1 MSGNGVILVIQ
12 DFSHCQHDTERKV
25 FEFLEQALPKT
36 TDIVVYPNI
45 ELYDTS
51 KASYVEC
58 DAIVVTRSFIAV
70 VELKDWFGAI
80 TVQEPKWR
88 RGSNLIDSPHIVNN
102 RKCKVFKS
110 YVQHV
115 LSGVAEHKLPFVQSV
130 VVLTNTKA
138 DVDGTSSARHANVN
152 DGLITLDGVEELA
165 QYLKRRSNSQEQHE
179 RVLNDYQF
187 RRLVEQLNKDKQSV
201 SVSYEDQI
209 PGYRIKEDRGS
220 APNYIT
226 YIGERSPNIDNRLYR
241 LRVFGQLSTDAAI
254 AETQIRSLKAAAALP
269 HHPCIRPVTAHPN
282 ERKLI
287 VEVSDWTDTRSLD
300 DLLAEQVRLDWRR
313 AAVIV
318 SDIAQAL
325 DCVHESTASLIH
337 RNVQPRS
344 ILIGADGHAQL
355 TDFDLT
361 FDPGANLTVLGANY
375 EDHLSAA
382 FTAPELLLGQADF
395 KSDVYSLGAVFF
407 RALVGKDVSSK
418 VDLGHELTQAL
429 LTSPGGEE
437 KHARLCELVQSML
450 ATAPS
455 ARPNAGDVSAAIA
468 ALLDISADKTSDAV
482 EEMSDAPAYTSIQA
496 LAEGA
501 TAQVLVVDN
510 HGELFIHKVFKAHVA
525 RDQALQER
533 DMLRLVDRLDLPVF
547 FPRVRHFSEVAGH
560 RWCLATDLV
569 PGQSIQRLI
578 NAGTRPSMPQFL
590 SVACVLLSALA
601 TLHGT
606 RQTDTQAI
614 IHNDLTPN
622 NVFVDMQRNAVGII
636 DFGCA
641 SAPGV
646 ISLRGTPGYVH
657 PALVSRG
664 DMNACPQGDL
674 YALAKTLG
682 QWLQGS
688 VKLSDEHIGIHRS
701 DEPQEARVFAWLA
714 GATALEGGRYADA
727 DAMLAALN
735 AALSGPEPA
744 ASSTSEAQDEAR
756 LEPASTATSQVDGP
770 KRSDSGGSG
779 PYLANPFVDY
789 LNTLHNVSA
798 GNANALAEYQAT
810 NKYFASIYEPTQ
822 MAADIYQR
830 LTSGREVVVVLSGH
844 AGDGKSTVA
853 LEVLKQLR
861 RMTPEDTL
869 LSPPE
874 PHETEVVN
882 GVRISIL
889 KDMSEHTA
897 DNRLSKFKEALAVG
911 SGSWL
916 IVSNTGPL
924 LNTLS
929 RMREGGEDI
938 EQKVLNLLDR
948 PILGTLNDTAHCIAD
963 FDKPIYIAN
972 LSKLDNVDTAVNVLE
987 KISAHPSWQACGSC
1001 SLQASCPIRQNVSAM
1016 QQAPQLKQ
1024 RVSSM
1029 YRLLTAYERRLTMRQ
1044 MTAHLAYSITGGTGC
1059 AEVAAKIDQYGADL
1073 AFRQHLFSELF
1084 FGFSDRK
1091 RSVQT
1096 TSLYCVEQ
1104 LHAHVTS
1111 ERTRPAVEL
1120 KLQQE
1125 PLSAF
1130 APVPEVL
1137 QPALQYWQSKSADGA
1152 HGGPARSAIRR
1163 LTFMFGTRLD
1173 APWWTHFTQDF
1184 SGSATL
1190 EEWEK
1195 WRVDGMLKISKT
1207 ERRALV
1213 RQILSVLSEHC
1224 IGAVRTESIKD
1235 KLYITLRRDDME
1247 TTQPVQVVIG
1257 EYDEND
1263 FRVDFDVSEKMPRLV
1278 YAPANGEVFMR
1289 LPLPLLDF
1297 VSHRST
1303 GDFGQELDPI
1313 HINQLD
1319 LFCSQLV
1326 ARKPL
1331 SQDDL
1336 CLLSI
1341 GITGEQKVF
1350 RIGIDG
1356 PSMEI
1361 S

>member
-70 VELKDWFGAI
+70 VELKDWFGSIA
-80 TVQEPKWR
+80 VQEPKWR
-88 RGSNLIDSPHIVNN
+88 RGSSLIDSPHIVNN

-110 YVQHV
+110 YVQHA

-130 VVLTNTKA
+130 VALTNNDA
-138 DVDGTSSARHANVN
+138 HVDGTSSARHANVN
-152 DGLITLDGVEELA
+152 DGLITLDGVDELA
-165 QYLKRRSNSQEQHE
+165 QYLKRRLNSQEQHE

-187 RRLVEQLNKDKQSV
+187 RRLVEQLNTVKQSV

-226 YIGERSPNIDNRLYR
+226 YIAERNPNIDNRLYR
-241 LRVFGQLSTDAAI
+241 LRVFGQLSADAAI

-269 HHPCIRPVTAHPN
+269 HHPFIRPVAAHPN
-282 ERKLI
+282 ERRLI
-287 VEVSDWTDTRSLD
+287 VEVSDWTDIRSLD
-300 DLLAEQVRLDWRR
+300 DLLAEQGRLDWRR
-313 AAVIV
+313 AAAIV

-325 DCVHESTASLIH
+325 DFVHESTASLIH

-361 FDPGANLTVLGANY
+361 FDPGANLTVLGANF

-407 RALVGKDVSSK
+407 RALVGKDASGK
-418 VDLGHELTQAL
+418 VDLEHELKQVL
-429 LTSPGGEE
+429 QKSQGGEE
-437 KHARLCELVQSML
+437 KHARLCELVLSML
-450 ATAPS
+450 SKAPS
-455 ARPNAGDVSAAIA
+455 TRHTAHDVSATIA
-468 ALLDISADKTSDAV
+468 DLLDASPGKATHAV
-482 EEMSDAPAYTSIQA
+482 EEIADAPAYTSIKPI
-496 LAEGA
+496 AEGA
-501 TAQVLVVDN
+501 TAQVLLVDN

-569 PGQSIQRLI
+569 PGQSIQQLI
-578 NAGTRPSMPQFL
+578 KAGTRPSLPQFL
-590 SVACVLLSALA
+590 SVARVLLSALA

-606 RQTDTQAI
+606 RQPDIQAI

-622 NVFVDMQRNAVGII
+622 NVFVDLQRNAVGII

-682 QWLQGS
+682 QWLLCS
-688 VKLSDEHIGIHRS
+688 VELNDDAIELHRNE
-701 DEPQEARVFAWLA
+701 EPQGARVLAWLV
-714 GATALEGGRYADA
+714 GATAAEGAQYADA
-727 DAMLAALN
+727 DTMLKALN
-735 AALSGPEPA
+735 TVLGAPEPM
-744 ASSTSEAQDEAR
+744 ASPAPDAQDEAYA
-756 LEPASTATSQVDGP
+756 ESASAAPAQDDGP
-770 KRSDSGGSG
+770 KQGDAGGSG
-779 PYLANPFVDY
+779 PHLTNPFVDY

-830 LTSGREVVVVLSGH
+830 LTSGKEVVVVLSGH

-861 RMTPEDTL
+861 RMTPEDML
-869 LSPPE
+869 PSPPE
-874 PHETEVVN
+874 PHEVETVN
-882 GVRISIL
+882 GVQISIL

-897 DNRLSKFKEALAVG
+897 DERLAKFKRALAVG

-929 RMREGGEDI
+929 RMREDGSEI
-938 EQKVLNLLDR
+938 EQTVLNLLDR
-948 PILGTLNDTAHCIAD
+948 PILGTLNDTAHRIND
-963 FDKPIYIAN
+963 FDKPIFIAN
-972 LSKLDNVDTAVNVLE
+972 LSKLDNVETAVNVLA
-987 KISAHPSWQACGSC
+987 KISGHPAWQACGGC
-1001 SLQASCPIRQNVSAM
+1001 SQQATCPIRRNVSAI
-1016 QQAPQLKQ
+1016 QQAPQLKE

-1044 MTAHLAYSITGGTGC
+1044 MTAHLAYSVTGGTGC
-1059 AEVAAKIDQYGADL
+1059 AEVAVKIDQHGTDL
-1073 AFRQHLFSELF
+1073 ILRQNLFSELF

-1091 RSVQT
+1091 RNLQT
-1096 TSLYCVEQ
+1096 TGLYCVEQ
-1104 LHAHVTS
+1104 LHAHVAS

-1120 KLQQE
+1120 KLQHE
-1125 PLSAF
+1125 PLKTF
-1130 APVPEVL
+1130 APVPDVV
-1137 QPALQYWQSKSADGA
+1137 QPALQYWQTKSADGA
-1152 HGGPARSAIRR
+1152 HGSAARSAVRR

-1173 APWWTHFTQDF
+1173 EQWWKNFTQDF

-1195 WRVDGMLKISKT
+1195 WRVHGIQKMSTT

-1224 IGAVRTESIKD
+1224 IGAVRTASIKD

-1263 FRVDFDVSEKMPRLV
+1263 FRLDFDETEKMPRMV
-1278 YAPANGEVFMR
+1278 YAPAKGEVFMR

-1326 ARKPL
+1326 ACKRLPE
-1331 SQDDL
+1331 DDL
-1336 CLLSI
+1336 RLLSI
-1341 GITGEQKVF
+1341 GITGEQNVF
-1350 RIGIDG
+1350 RIAIDR
-1356 PSMEI
+1356 SNMEI
-1361 S
+1361 Y

>member
-36 TDIVVYPNI
+36 TDIVVYPNV

-58 DAIVVTRSFIAV
+58 DAIVVTKSFIAV

-88 RGSNLIDSPHIVNN
+88 RGSSLIDSPHIVNN

-115 LSGVAEHKLPFVQSV
+115 LSGVSEHKLPYVQSV
-130 VVLTNTKA
+130 VALTNTNA
-138 DVDGTSSARHANVN
+138 RVDGTSSGRHANVN
-152 DGLITLDGVEELA
+152 DGLITLDGVDELA
-165 QYLKRRSNSQEQHE
+165 QYLKRRLTSQKHPE
-179 RVLNDYQF
+179 RMLNDYQF

-226 YIGERSPNIDNRLYR
+226 YIAERNPNIDNRLYR
-241 LRVFGQLSTDAAI
+241 LRVFGQLSMDAAI

-269 HHPCIRPVTAHPN
+269 HHPCIRPVSAHPN
-282 ERKLI
+282 ERNLI

-300 DLLAEQVRLDWRR
+300 DLLAEYVRLDWRR

-318 SDIAQAL
+318 NDIAQAL
-325 DCVHESTASLIH
+325 DFVHESTASLIH

-361 FDPGANLTVLGANY
+361 FDPGANLTVLGSNY
-375 EDHLSAA
+375 EDHLSAVY
-382 FTAPELLLGQADF
+382 TAPELLSGQADF

-407 RALVGKDVSSK
+407 RALVGKDPSGK
-418 VDLGHELTQAL
+418 ADLKHELTHAL
-429 LTSPGGEE
+429 QKSTGGEE
-437 KHARLCELVQSML
+437 KHTRLCELVQSML
-450 ATAPS
+450 AMAPS
-455 ARPNAGDVSAAIA
+455 TRPTARDVNTTIGY
-468 ALLDISADKTSDAV
+468 LLDASPGKALQAV
-482 EEMSDAPAYTSIQA
+482 EEMSDAPAYTSIKPI
-496 LAEGA
+496 AEGA
-501 TAQVLVVDN
+501 TAQVLLVDN

-533 DMLRLVDRLDLPVF
+533 DMLRLVDRLDLPVL

-569 PGQSIQRLI
+569 PGQSIHQLI
-578 NAGTRPSMPQFL
+578 AAGTRPSMAQFV
-590 SVACVLLSALA
+590 SVSHVLLSALA

-606 RQTDTQAI
+606 RHTDDQAI

-622 NVFVDMQRNAVGII
+622 NIFIDLQRNAVGII

-682 QWLQGS
+682 QWLLGS
-688 VKLSDEHIGIHRS
+688 VEFSDEAVELHRNDDQS
-701 DEPQEARVFAWLA
+701 ARVFAWLA
-714 GATALEGGRYADA
+714 GATASEGGQYADA
-727 DAMLAALN
+727 DAMLAALDTALDDHEL
-735 AALSGPEPA
+735 AAPPSPDAPGQSHA
-744 ASSTSEAQDEAR
+744 ASASATTWEVDE
-756 LEPASTATSQVDGP
+756 P
-770 KRSDSGGSG
+770 KQGGTGGSG

-810 NKYFASIYEPTQ
+810 NTYFASIYEPTQ

-830 LTSGREVVVVLSGH
+830 LTSGKEVVVVLSGH

-861 RMTPEDTL
+861 RMTPEDPL
-869 LSPPE
+869 LNPPE
-874 PHETEVVN
+874 PLETETVN

-897 DNRLSKFKEALAVG
+897 DERLAKFKDALVVG

-929 RMREGGEDI
+929 RMRDGGEEI
-938 EQKVLNLLDR
+938 EQKVLSLLDR
-948 PILGTLNDTAHCIAD
+948 PILGTLNDKAHCIAD

-972 LSKLDNVDTAVNVLE
+972 LSKLDNVETAVNVLA
-987 KISAHPSWQACGSC
+987 KVAGHPAWQACGGC
-1001 SLQASCPIRQNVSAM
+1001 GLQAACPIRQNVSAM
-1016 QQAPQLKQ
+1016 QQAPQLKE

-1059 AEVAAKIDQYGADL
+1059 AEVATKVDQYGTDL
-1073 AFRQHLFSELF
+1073 ALRQNLFSELF

-1091 RSVQT
+1091 RNLQT

-1104 LHAHVTS
+1104 LHAHVAS

-1125 PLSAF
+1125 PLNSF
-1130 APVPEVL
+1130 APVPDVL

-1152 HGGPARSAIRR
+1152 YGGAARSAIRR
-1163 LTFMFGTRLD
+1163 LAFMFGARLD
-1173 APWWTHFTQDF
+1173 NQWWTSFTQDF

-1190 EEWEK
+1190 QEWEK
-1195 WRVDGMLKISKT
+1195 WRVHGLQKMSTT

-1224 IGAVRTESIKD
+1224 IGAVRTASIKD

-1257 EYDEND
+1257 EYEEND
-1263 FRVDFDVSEKMPRLV
+1263 FRLDFDETEKMPRLV
-1278 YAPANGEVFMR
+1278 YAPANGNVFMR

-1326 ARKPL
+1326 ACKRLPE
-1331 SQDDL
+1331 DDVR
-1336 CLLSI
+1336 LLSI
-1341 GITGEQKVF
+1341 GITGEQNVF
-1350 RIGIDG
+1350 RIAIDR
-1356 PSMEI
+1356 SNMEI
-1361 S
+1361 Y

>member
-12 DFSHCQHDTERKV
+12 DFSHCQYDTERKV

-70 VELKDWFGAI
+70 VELKDWFGSIA
-80 TVQEPKWR
+80 VQEPKWR
-88 RGSNLIDSPHIVNN
+88 RGSGLIDSPHIVNN

-130 VVLTNTKA
+130 VALTNA
-138 DVDGTSSARHANVN
+138 NAHVDGTSSARHANVN

-165 QYLKRRSNSQEQHE
+165 QYLKRRLNSQEDHE

-187 RRLVEQLNKDKQSV
+187 RRLVEQLNRDKQSV

-226 YIGERSPNIDNRLYR
+226 YIAERNPNIDNRLYR
-241 LRVFGQLSTDAAI
+241 LRVFGQLSANAAI

-300 DLLAEQVRLDWRR
+300 DLLAEHGRLDWRR
-313 AAVIV
+313 AAAIV

-325 DCVHESTASLIH
+325 DFVHESTASLIH

-344 ILIGADGHAQL
+344 ILIGTDGHAQL

-407 RALVGKDVSSK
+407 RALVGKDISSK
-418 VDLGHELTQAL
+418 VDLKHELTQAL
-429 LTSPGGEE
+429 QKSLGGEA
-437 KHARLCELVQSML
+437 KHARLCELVKSML

-455 ARPNAGDVSAAIA
+455 ARPNARDVSATIVT
-468 ALLDISADKTSDAV
+468 LLDTSPDKTKDAV
-482 EEMSDAPAYTSIQA
+482 EEMSDAPAYTSIKA
-496 LAEGA
+496 IAEGA
-501 TAQVLVVDN
+501 TAQVFLVDN
-510 HGELFIHKVFKAHVA
+510 HGELFIHKVFNANVA
-525 RDQALQER
+525 RDQALKER
-533 DMLRLVDRLDLPVF
+533 DMLRLVDRLNLPVL

-569 PGQSIQRLI
+569 PGQSIQQLI
-578 NAGTRPSMPQFL
+578 KAGTRPSLPQFL
-590 SVACVLLSALA
+590 SVAHVLLSALA

-622 NVFVDMQRNAVGII
+622 NVFIDLQRNAVGII

-674 YALAKTLG
+674 YALARTLG
-682 QWLQGS
+682 QWLLCS
-688 VKLSDEHIGIHRS
+688 VELSDEAIGLHCN
-701 DEPQEARVFAWLA
+701 DEPQDARVFAWLT
-714 GATALEGGRYADA
+714 GATATEGGQYADA
-727 DAMLAALN
+727 DAMLEALN
-735 AALSGPEPA
+735 AALSAPETATLPLPD
-744 ASSTSEAQDEAR
+744 AQDEEHAGSVS
-756 LEPASTATSQVDGP
+756 AATSQDDGP
-770 KRSDSGGSG
+770 KQGDAGGSG

-830 LTSGREVVVVLSGH
+830 LTSGKEVVVVLSGH

-869 LSPPE
+869 PNPPE
-874 PHETEVVN
+874 PHETETVN

-897 DNRLSKFKEALAVG
+897 DERLAKFKDALAVG
-911 SGSWL
+911 IGSCL

-929 RMREGGEDI
+929 RMRDDGEEI

-948 PILGTLNDTAHCIAD
+948 PILGTLNDTAHRIND
-963 FDKPIYIAN
+963 FDKPIFIAN
-972 LSKLDNVDTAVNVLE
+972 LSKLDNVETAVNVLA
-987 KISAHPSWQACGSC
+987 KISGHPAWQACGGC
-1001 SLQASCPIRQNVSAM
+1001 SQQAACPIRRNVSAI
-1016 QQAPQLKQ
+1016 QQAPQLKA

-1044 MTAHLAYSITGGTGC
+1044 MTAHLAYSVTGGTGC
-1059 AEVAAKIDQYGADL
+1059 AEVAAKIDQHGTDL
-1073 AFRQHLFSELF
+1073 VLRQNLFSELF

-1091 RSVQT
+1091 RNLQT

-1104 LHAHVTS
+1104 LHAHVAS

-1120 KLQQE
+1120 KLQHE
-1125 PLSAF
+1125 PLKSF
-1130 APVPEVL
+1130 APVPDVL
-1137 QPALQYWQSKSADGA
+1137 QPALQYWQTKSADGA
-1152 HGGPARSAIRR
+1152 SGGTARSAIRR

-1173 APWWTHFTQDF
+1173 GQWWTNFIQDF
-1184 SGSATL
+1184 SGSTTL
-1190 EEWEK
+1190 EEWEE
-1195 WRVDGMLKISKT
+1195 WRVHGIQKMPTT

-1224 IGAVRTESIKD
+1224 IGAVRTASIKD

-1263 FRVDFDVSEKMPRLV
+1263 FRLDFDETEKMPRLV
-1278 YAPANGEVFMR
+1278 YAPASGDVFMR

-1326 ARKPL
+1326 ACKRLPE
-1331 SQDDL
+1331 DDVR
-1336 CLLSI
+1336 LLSI
-1341 GITGEQKVF
+1341 GITGEQNVF
-1350 RIGIDG
+1350 RIAIDR
-1356 PSMEI
+1356 SNMEI
-1361 S
+1361 Y